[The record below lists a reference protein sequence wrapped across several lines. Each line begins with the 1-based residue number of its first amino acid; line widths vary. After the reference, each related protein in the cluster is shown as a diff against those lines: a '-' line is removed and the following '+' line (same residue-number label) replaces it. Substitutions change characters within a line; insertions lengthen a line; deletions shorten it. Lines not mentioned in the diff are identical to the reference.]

1 MIHVVLDTNIYRG
14 NPTRDNLHFKA
25 LEKLSKAGS
34 LRLHIPYV
42 VLREFQTEQR
52 AIYSKDLAKAMSGLS
67 GLSRKLLD
75 KDVLQKLNAT
85 KAKLEAESENILSS
99 AESQII
105 NWADEIGAEPHAL
118 CLDQATLA
126 LEVYF
131 KGKLPLQSA
140 KSREDITDI
149 FIVRSIYKLNSTIN
163 GIHVVAADGEI
174 RDKFSDEETIATYK
188 SLADFI
194 GTKLIQDELKEADL
208 IGNIGPLGA
217 AARTYEDE
225 SSDILNFLSGNIGE
239 AIAGKAFSDP
249 SIRDDNHEANV
260 SSYGEAEDINLDFSK
275 ISYFGNGQFGIPFD
289 LKIEA
294 LGIYH
299 ILKQDYYCLDSEYEV
314 VPSVQDHNDHYFQA
328 EEDFELYVSGLVS
341 FTIDRNNI
349 NLEDFSKCIVEDSYK
364 IDEISDIRLC

>member
-1 MIHVVLDTNIYRG
+1 MIHVVLDTNIYRA
-14 NPTRDNLHFKA
+14 NPSRDNLHFKA

-34 LRLHIPYV
+34 LRLHIPHV

-52 AIYSKDLAKAMSGLS
+52 AIYSEDLVQVMSGLS

-75 KDVLQKLNAT
+75 KDVLQKLDAT

-105 NWADEIGAEPHAL
+105 KWADEIGAEPHAL
-118 CLDQATLA
+118 CLDQASLA

-131 KGKLPLQSA
+131 QGKSQLQPE
-140 KSREDITDI
+140 KPRENIPDI

-163 GIHVVAADGEI
+163 GIHVVAADGKI
-174 RDKFSDEETIATYK
+174 RETFSDEETIATYK
-188 SLADFI
+188 GLADFI
-194 GTKLIQDELKEADL
+194 ESKLIQDELKEIDL

-217 AARTYEDE
+217 AARACEDK
-225 SSDILNFLSGNIGE
+225 SPDILNFLSGNIGE
-239 AIAGKAFSDP
+239 AITGKAFSDP
-249 SIRDDNHEANV
+249 SIRDDNHEAQV
-260 SSYGEAEDINLDFSK
+260 SSYREAEDIELDFSK

-299 ILKQDYYCLDSEYEV
+299 IFKSDYYCLDSEYEV
-314 VPSVQDHNDHYFQA
+314 VPSVQDHNSHYFRA
-328 EEDFELYVSGLVS
+328 EENFELCVSGLVS
-341 FTIDRNNI
+341 FKIDRNNI
-349 NLEDFSKCIVEDSYK
+349 NLKDFSKCIVEGSYK